1 MDEFFTLAKKYKTQ
15 GKDAEYKQ
23 MTSKA
28 LRLEGS
34 LTQCKPI
41 EIPESVV
48 EDLSKRGDFLM
59 IKKIRRKPC
68 DNPLVKNQDY
78 DELTIKHAF

>member
-1 MDEFFTLAKKYKTQ
+1 
-15 GKDAEYKQ
+15 

-41 EIPESVV
+41 EVPQPIV

-68 DNPLVKNQDY
+68 DNPLVKNQEF